1 MMTIE
6 GVKPG
11 RRLGRS
17 VLAVAGGLVAIFAA
31 SMAMDELMYAVGVF
45 PRPPKITYETG
56 SYLIAIAYRTAI
68 GVGGCWIA
76 ARLAPSRP
84 MRHALILGGIGVL
97 LSLAGA
103 VAALTT
109 DLGPAWYP
117 IALIVVTPPAAW
129 LGGRL
134 AGGKA

>member
-1 MMTIE
+1 M
-6 GVKPG
+6 KPIV
-11 RRLGRS
+11 RS
-17 VLAVAGGLVAIFAA
+17 VLAVVGGIVVIFAL
-31 SMAMDELMYAVGVF
+31 SMAVDEVAYAAGLF
-45 PRPPKITYETG
+45 PRGKITYETMP
-56 SYLIAIAYRTAI
+56 YVIATAYRAAI
-68 GVGGCWIA
+68 GVAGSWVA